1 MRDVFEYRSQL
12 SRDKFL
18 SDGFA
23 ERKIILSCDVLHHCQ
38 RMHLKLTGT
47 SKNPR
52 PLTRGPRNKLVS
64 STSVH
69 TLSDSSGI
77 GSYWQEKQSN
87 LVTLSQREDYIPPSP
102 PQTPSLSPSVGLQLL
117 NDPSLDVTPLQTPL
131 KYQPFAPLTARKE
144 EVQHREELDPITAVK
159 EKEQQLQ
166 VRGAVQQ
173 NLITSNGEVPHP
185 VIIREGP
192 HLMETPL
199 TQYEP
204 LDKEN
209 LIPHNCASE
218 KRRDKAYKDRPLME
232 SNVDMSGIASILL
245 LICYYLL
252 YRRV

>member
-1 MRDVFEYRSQL
+1 MRDVFEYRPQL

-47 SKNPR
+47 SKNSR
-52 PLTRGPRNKLVS
+52 PLTRGSRNKLIT

-77 GSYWQEKQSN
+77 GNYWQEKKSS

-102 PQTPSLSPSVGLQLL
+102 PQTPSLSPSIGLQLL
-117 NDPSLDVTPLQTPL
+117 TDPSLDITPLPTPL
-131 KYQPFAPLTARKE
+131 KIQPLAPLTARKE
-144 EVQHREELDPITAVK
+144 EIKFREEADIVGSVK
-159 EKEQQLQ
+159 EEQALQ
-166 VRGAVQQ
+166 FRGGIQP
-173 NLITSNGEVPHP
+173 NLITSTSNGEPLLP

-192 HLMETPL
+192 QLMETLPL
-199 TQYEP
+199 TDSEP

-209 LIPHNCASE
+209 VIPQYNYGSE
-218 KRRDKAYKDRPLME
+218 KRRTKIYKDRPLME
-232 SNVDMSGIASILL
+232 SNVDMSGIHFCI
-245 LICYYLL
+245 YY
-252 YRRV
+252 YYYY